1 MRIFFG
7 LLLASLANFFFGI
20 LGFYIAT
27 TFFIEVSAPNN
38 FEGNLT
44 FTSYFSSFLLKF
56 LVILILT
63 WIMHRVMTMLDTP
76 KKRILFNPKESVDFN
91 GNTGPFIQY
100 TYARIQSLGR
110 KNNKNVIM
118 PKLVD
123 ITDKEKEIIKQLSAF
138 PYLIQEAANSYSPAL
153 VANYTYDLVKIFNN
167 YYQNTTILSAAS
179 RDLVNF
185 RLGLSFKVGE
195 VIKTAMRLL
204 GVGVPDRM

>member
-27 TFFIEVSAPNN
+27 ISFIEVSAPNN

-76 KKRILFNPKESVDFN
+76 KKRILFI
-91 GNTGPFIQY
+91 FI
-100 TYARIQSLGR
+100 LGSAFS
-110 KNNKNVIM
+110 IYHQ
-118 PKLVD
+118 VD
-123 ITDKEKEIIKQLSAF
+123 IFWLENSIYWSLIKFVGESLNWLF
-138 PYLIQEAANSYSPAL
+138 TGY
-153 VANYTYDLVKIFNN
+153 
-167 YYQNTTILSAAS
+167 ILSKF
-179 RDLVNF
+179 VKPKH
-185 RLGLSFKVGE
+185 LGAL
-195 VIKTAMRLL
+195 
-204 GVGVPDRM
+204 